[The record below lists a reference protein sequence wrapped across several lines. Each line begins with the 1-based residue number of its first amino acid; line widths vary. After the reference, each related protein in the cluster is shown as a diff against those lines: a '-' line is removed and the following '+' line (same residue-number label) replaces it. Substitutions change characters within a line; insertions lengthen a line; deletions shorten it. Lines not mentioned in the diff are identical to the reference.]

1 MAHLRASF
9 LLVCVLCAL
18 CCVAW
23 GAALEVDAELEEEG
37 FPLTTLLENTAIA
50 GNRWAPSPRTRLEKL
65 AMTQLPPQPEYLGA
79 NNNQELFF
87 ASDAKAGPEDA
98 QRAGEPVAGHFVA
111 GLPQPKGD
119 TNASRAVR
127 GKCGGKDC
135 KKGKKAKKGGKKA
148 KKSKR
153 SNSDHEYPGDMGE
166 RDPSNPEPP
175 LVPPPPEPPRPA
187 PKNIKKKPKFKEY
200 PSPPVP
206 QFPLASPP
214 KPTCVGACNPAD
226 KDNYLARV
234 PAAPLGPQ
242 AVANAGLEGKVLAKI
257 IEKMRIREGW
267 LREQK
272 LWLNKAVEAA
282 ATVRREIELATFTKD
297 AVASDLEQLKAAQD
311 HLSLKFKADQ
321 LKWAF
326 KDKKIT
332 MEALKERFEA
342 LEHAKA
348 DVAHQI
354 REAKDEV
361 IILGNTLGPPSQQV
375 QISPNELEDPLDFL
389 KDVHPEETYGA

>member
-1 MAHLRASF
+1 MARLRASF
-9 LLVCVLCAL
+9 LLSVCVLCAL
-18 CCVAW
+18 CCVVW
-23 GAALEVDAELEEEG
+23 GSGDSLEVDAELEDAASS
-37 FPLTTLLENTAIA
+37 FPIMTLLENTAIA
-50 GNRWAPSPRTRLEKL
+50 GNKWAPTPRTRLEKL

-87 ASDAKAGPEDA
+87 ASDAKTGPQDAG
-98 QRAGEPVAGHFVA
+98 RAGEPIAAHFVA

-119 TNASRAVR
+119 TNAGRALR
-127 GKCGGKDC
+127 GKCGKGGC
-135 KKGKKAKKGGKKA
+135 KGKKTQ
-148 KKSKR
+148 KKS
-153 SNSDHEYPGDMGE
+153 SSDHEYPGDMGE
-166 RDPSNPEPP
+166 RDPSNPEPL

-200 PSPPVP
+200 PNPPVP
-206 QFPLASPP
+206 QLPLASPP
-214 KPTCVGACNPAD
+214 KPTCVGACNPKD

-242 AVANAGLEGKVLAKI
+242 AVANSGLEGKVLAKI

-282 ATVRREIELATFTKD
+282 ATVRREIELASFTRD

-332 MEALKERFEA
+332 LSELKERFEA

-361 IILGNTLGPPSQQV
+361 IILENTLGPPSQQV
-375 QISPNELEDPLDFL
+375 QISPLELEDPLDFL